1 MSDSVIGRGVIEVSA
16 DATKLKAGIDDAKRS
31 VKALGT
37 EIGKST
43 ADGSAKASR
52 AIDAYIKKIEM
63 SASTVGKSSREIKLL
78 ELAQRGATD
87 AQLKT
92 ADAAL
97 RTIEAYRTQ
106 QSEARKAADA
116 ARNAAAIATAA
127 QYQQARSAKLTA
139 FQNQQ
144 LSYQLND
151 LFVQIASGQSPVTAL
166 IQQGSQL
173 NGTFGGLGGTMRA
186 VGSIFTATRV
196 IIGGVAGV
204 FGGLAYAAYEGS
216 QQSKELAKSLALT
229 GNAAGITEGQFN
241 SLVRTI
247 SDSTN
252 TTIGSSRDA
261 LQALVASGRFSGDA
275 LNETAKATQLFA
287 KATGQAADD
296 VVKQFVGMTDGVA
309 KWAETTNR
317 SYHFLTAEQL
327 QYIKALEEQ
336 GNQQRAIEVTM
347 QALNGRLGETSK
359 NVGLLGR
366 AWNSVKLEA
375 SEALDA
381 MLAIG
386 REKTS
391 DDNVRS
397 LEMAINALDER
408 RSFNPELTAR
418 RRAALVEQLELAR
431 AAVKQ
436 EEEGAQARAKSAQL
450 EQAKATFGKLQEQS
464 MTKQQK
470 LAKELADAN
479 ALADRAGASPS
490 DRASVLS
497 GIRDKYKETDLSK
510 PTLGLDVEK
519 IKAELDGLTGAYSG
533 AESILE
539 ATRTAGLLSEKEYYD
554 AKRGFINLNI
564 DAQVNALQQENALL
578 AAQKVSGKD
587 ALENQKKIAE
597 NQGKITALKAEATAK
612 GVVLDMQQKTATDQV
627 RRSYEEART
636 AAQEYLDTLTRQ
648 QNRDLD
654 AFGFGDKE
662 RNRLAARNQIEDR
675 YTQQRLELES
685 NKRLLE
691 MEGKFTPQAREQYEA
706 RLSIISDFQ
715 VKALAGWDEY
725 YAAIGQ
731 KEADWTNGASRAMQ
745 NYLDYAAN
753 ASHQTEDLFSNA
765 FDGLEDAFAK
775 FATTGKLSFSSLAN
789 SIIADL
795 ARIQARK
802 LISSIGGS
810 LGGLFGSGPSSVV
823 GGAPW
828 TSGFDLNAKGNAFM
842 SGQKVTAFANGGAF
856 TNGIVS
862 QPTAF
867 NMGLMGE
874 AGPEAIMPLR
884 RGPDGSLGVQSSGGK
899 QVQVTYAPVIS
910 IDSRTDRAEVEALVN
925 RSVRAGNAELVDQ
938 LQRAGAI
945 G

>member
-1 MSDSVIGRGVIEVSA
+1 MSDVIGRGVIEVSA

-31 VKALGT
+31 VKTLGT

-43 ADGSAKASR
+43 TDGSAKASR
-52 AIDAYIKKIEM
+52 AIDAYIKKIEQ
-63 SASTVGKSSREIKLL
+63 SALTVGKSSREIKLL

-97 RTIEAYRTQ
+97 KTIEAYRTQ

-116 ARNAAAIATAA
+116 ARNAAAIAAAA
-127 QYQQARSAKLTA
+127 QQAQAKSAKLTA

-151 LFVQIASGQSPVTAL
+151 LFVQIASGQSPMTAL

-173 NGTFGGLGGTMRA
+173 NGTFGGLGGTLRA
-186 VGSIFTATRV
+186 VGSVFTATRV

-216 QQSKELAKSLALT
+216 QQSKEFAKAIALT
-229 GNAAGITEGQFN
+229 GNAAGKTEGQFN
-241 SLVRTI
+241 SLARTI
-247 SDSTN
+247 SESTN
-252 TTIGSSRDA
+252 TTIGSSREA

-287 KATGQAADD
+287 KATGQSTED
-296 VVKQFVGMTDGVA
+296 VVKQFVGMTDSVSN
-309 KWAETTNR
+309 WAETTNR

-327 QYIKALEEQ
+327 QYIKTLEEQ
-336 GNQQRAIEVTM
+336 GNQQKAIEVTM

-359 NVGLLGR
+359 NVGFLGQ
-366 AWNSVKLEA
+366 AWSKVKIEA
-375 SEALDA
+375 SAALDA

-397 LEMAINALDER
+397 LEAAIKALDER
-408 RSFNPELTAR
+408 RSFNPQQTAR

-431 AAVKQ
+431 SAVKQ

-450 EQAKATFGKLQEQS
+450 EQAKAAFGKLQEQS
-464 MTKQQK
+464 LTKQQK

-479 ALADRAGASPS
+479 ALADRAGASPT
-490 DRASVLS
+490 DRAAVLN
-497 GIRDKYKETDLSK
+497 GIRDKYKELDLGK
-510 PTLGLDVEK
+510 PTLGLNVEK
-519 IKAELDGLTGAYSG
+519 IKAELDGLTSAYRG

-539 ATRTAGLLSEKEYYD
+539 ATRSAGILSEREYFD
-554 AKRGFINLNI
+554 AKRSFINLNL
-564 DAQVNALQQENALL
+564 DAEVKALQQENAML
-578 AAQKVSGKD
+578 AAQKANGKD
-587 ALENQKKIAE
+587 ALDNQKKIAE
-597 NQGKITALKAEATAK
+597 NQGKITALKEEATAK
-612 GVVLDMQQKTATDQV
+612 GVVFDLQQKAATDQV
-627 RRSYEEART
+627 RRSYEEARI

-648 QNRDLD
+648 QNRDVA
-654 AFGFGDKE
+654 AFGLGDKE

-691 MEGKFTPQAREQYEA
+691 MEGKFTPQAREQYES
-706 RLSIISDFQ
+706 RLSIINEFQ
-715 VKALAGWDEY
+715 AKALEGWDEY
-725 YAAIGQ
+725 YAKIGQ
-731 KEADWTNGASRAMQ
+731 KEADWSNGAGRAMQ
-745 NYLDYAAN
+745 NYLDYARN
-753 ASHQTEDLFSNA
+753 ASAQTEDLFSNA
-765 FDGLEDAFAK
+765 FDGLEDAFVK
-775 FATTGKLSFSSLAN
+775 FATTGKLSFSSLVK

-802 LISSIGGS
+802 VISSIGSS
-810 LGGLFGSGPSSVV
+810 LFGGLFGSGPSSVV
-823 GGAPW
+823 DGAPW

-899 QVQVTYAPVIS
+899 QVQVSYAPVIH
-910 IDSRTDRAEVEALVN
+910 IDSRADRAEVEALVN
-925 RSVRAGNAELVDQ
+925 RSVRQGNAELVDR

-945 G
+945 A